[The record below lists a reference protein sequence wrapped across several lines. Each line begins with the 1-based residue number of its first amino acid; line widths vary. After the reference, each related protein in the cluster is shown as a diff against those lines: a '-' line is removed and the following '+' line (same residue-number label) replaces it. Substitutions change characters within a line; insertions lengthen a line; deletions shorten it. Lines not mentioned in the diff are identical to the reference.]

1 MLAANFIDPGIIDAR
16 TDATPDQP
24 GPGEVLIAVAACG
37 ICGSDLHMFRHDTSR
52 DRLTRRTPEGY
63 QVPGHEFAGTIAA
76 IGEGVADWQVGERVV
91 GVTGNGGGM
100 AQFVTVPVNPFQLVR
115 IPDGVS
121 FEDAATTEPLADGLQ
136 MARKAAI
143 APGETVLV
151 FGVGIIGLGVIQAIR
166 ARGLEPARIIAV
178 DIHDRRLEAARAVGA
193 TNVINARDQD
203 VVEAAAALCGRE
215 DDYRGQSA
223 RVDVVFDCAG
233 YIRHIPGP
241 PPLQLALRLIAN
253 RNGRIICFG
262 GFEGEMP
269 IDFSYVI
276 RKEPVI
282 IGSNGY
288 AAEELVEALDLMAA
302 GTVDRGSLISHR
314 FPLGEVAEAFA
325 AQGRSDSVKV
335 MLNVPQAQGTAA

>member
-16 TDATPDQP
+16 TDATPGQP

-52 DRLTRRTPEGY
+52 ERLTRRTAEGY
-63 QVPGHEFAGTIAA
+63 DVPGHEFAGTIAA
-76 IGEGVADWQVGERVV
+76 VGEGVAGWQVGERVV

-121 FEDAATTEPLADGLQ
+121 FEEAATTEPLADGLQ
-136 MARKAAI
+136 MARKATI

-151 FGVGIIGLGVIQAIR
+151 FGAGIIGLGVIQAIR
-166 ARGLEPARIIAV
+166 ARGLAPARIIAV
-178 DIHDRRLEAARAVGA
+178 DIHDRRLEAALAVGA
-193 TNVINARDQD
+193 TDVINARDQD
-203 VVEAAAALCGRE
+203 VFEAAAALCGRE
-215 DDYRGQSA
+215 DDFRGQSA
-223 RVDVVFDCAG
+223 KIDVVFDCAG

-241 PPLQLALRLIAN
+241 PPLQLALRMIAN

-302 GTVDRGSLISHR
+302 GRVDRRGLISHR
-314 FPLGEVAEAFA
+314 FPLDEVAEAFA
-325 AQGRSDSVKV
+325 AQGRPDSVKV
-335 MLNVPQAQGTAA
+335 MLDVPQAHAATS

>member
-1 MLAANFIDPGIIDAR
+1 MLVANFIDPGVIDAR
-16 TDATPDQP
+16 TDATPGRP
-24 GPGEVLIAVAACG
+24 GSGEVLIAVKACG
-37 ICGSDLHMFRHDTSR
+37 ICGSDLHMFRHNTSR
-52 DRLTRRTPEGY
+52 ERLTRLTPEGY

-76 IGEGVADWQVGERVV
+76 IGADVEGWQVGDRVV

-121 FEDAATTEPLADGLQ
+121 FEEAATTEPLADGLQ

-143 APGETVLV
+143 VPGENVLV

-166 ARGLEPARIIAV
+166 ARGLDPARIIAV
-178 DIHDRRLEAARAVGA
+178 DINDRRLEAGLAVGA
-193 TNVINARDQD
+193 TDVINAREQD

-215 DDYRGQSA
+215 DDFRGQSA
-223 RVDVVFDCAG
+223 KIDVVIDCAG
-233 YIRHIPGP
+233 YIRHIPGA
-241 PPLQLALRLIAN
+241 PPLQLALRMIAN
-253 RNGRIICFG
+253 RNGRIVCFG

-282 IGSNGY
+282 LGSNGY
-288 AAEELVEALDLMAA
+288 AAEELIEALELMAT
-302 GTVDRGSLISHR
+302 GKVDRRRLISHH
-314 FPLGEVAEAFA
+314 FALEAVAEAFA
-325 AQGRSDSVKV
+325 AQQLPDAVKV
-335 MLNVPQAQGTAA
+335 MLQVPPHQAEAA